1 MTELEKAA
9 REALETLEA
18 LKKHGDIAVVV
29 APEREYRLPEVIVAL
44 RTTIEQAETAQ
55 GQEPVGWAWR
65 AFDPDDGHFGR
76 WGTWHISDYKPP
88 RQQSRWFQVVPLPDT
103 TPPIVATPLAAQ
115 RQWVGIS
122 EGEIDKLKHLI
133 DWTATWSHGRFAY
146 EIEQLLKEK
155 NA

>member
-55 GQEPVGWAWR
+55 GQV
-65 AFDPDDGHFGR
+65 
-76 WGTWHISDYKPP
+76 
-88 RQQSRWFQVVPLPDT
+88 
-103 TPPIVATPLAAQ
+103 
-115 RQWVGIS
+115 
-122 EGEIDKLKHLI
+122 I